1 VATGHLQL
9 ALSLDDSLAGV
20 LGLLGLP
27 AAPKAEGLRP
37 GVLALSALTG
47 EPAPG
52 PAAGSGAGDRCFLAG
67 VEILLA
73 DPWDVPVLVERGAA
87 DAGVAPKH
95 VLAELRP
102 DLFEVLDLRLAEK
115 RLAHVATASARPPAT
130 GRRPRLATAHPR
142 LTRAHFECRGV
153 QVETLALRSAA
164 ELAAALGA
172 ADGAVVLLP
181 PGAREIAL
189 PWARPAGGAQAAGM
203 SVQAEVLRS
212 SARLIVNRSARAVR
226 AAEVGLLVESL
237 REAVRSHG
245 AARGDA
251 GRPPSDH

>member
-1 VATGHLQL
+1 MSGDRLPATAFPHLRL

-20 LGLLGLP
+20 LDLLGVP
-27 AAPKAEGLRP
+27 AVPGVEGLRP
-37 GVLALSALTG
+37 GVLSVS
-47 EPAPG
+47 
-52 PAAGSGAGDRCFLAG
+52 GSPG

-102 DLFEVLDLRLAEK
+102 DLFEVLDLQMGEERLV
-115 RLAHVATASARPPAT
+115 HVAAASARPPAS
-130 GRRPRLATAHPR
+130 GRRLRLATAHPR
-142 LTRAHFECRGV
+142 LTRAHFERTGV

-172 ADGAVVLLP
+172 ADGAVALLP
-181 PGAREIAL
+181 PGESETTV
-189 PWARPAGGAQAAGM
+189 PGARPAAAGAQAM
-203 SVQAEVLRS
+203 VLSVQAEVLRS

-226 AAEVGLLVESL
+226 AAEVGLLVETL
-237 REAVRSHG
+237 REAVRSR
-245 AARGDA
+245 AAGPGEAA
-251 GRPPSDH
+251 GPPSDH